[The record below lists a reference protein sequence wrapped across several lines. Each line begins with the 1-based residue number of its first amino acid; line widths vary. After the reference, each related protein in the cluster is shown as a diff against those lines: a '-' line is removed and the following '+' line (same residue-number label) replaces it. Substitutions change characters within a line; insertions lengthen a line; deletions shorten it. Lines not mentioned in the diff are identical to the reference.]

1 MDCDAVAKKWIFRNV
16 FLAKWSGVG
25 NDRGFNRKFRIM
37 GYAVI
42 QTGGK
47 QYRVKDGD
55 VLEVEKLDLE
65 AGAKTV
71 FNEVLLVGE
80 GDSVKIGTP
89 YVAGASVEVEV
100 LEQTKADKVVAFK
113 FKRRKGY
120 HRTVGHRQKLT
131 RIRVVS
137 VAA

>member
-1 MDCDAVAKKWIFRNV
+1 
-16 FLAKWSGVG
+16 
-25 NDRGFNRKFRIM
+25 M

-55 VLEVEKLDLE
+55 VLEIEKLELE
-65 AGAKTV
+65 AGAKAI

-80 GDSVKIGTP
+80 GDSVKIGAP
-89 YVAGASVEVEV
+89 FVAGATVEAEV

-131 RIRVVS
+131 RIRITS